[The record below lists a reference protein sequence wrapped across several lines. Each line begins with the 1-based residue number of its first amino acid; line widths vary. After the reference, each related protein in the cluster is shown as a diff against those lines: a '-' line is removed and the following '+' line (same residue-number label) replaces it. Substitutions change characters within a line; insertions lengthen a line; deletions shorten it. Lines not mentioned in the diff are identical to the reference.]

1 MCLVY
6 VFLMSGPITL
16 YAQGIISITIFI
28 VDFIL
33 FSFMCILLVSSFN
46 KLLND
51 YFVLR
56 IILGE
61 KGISKKIE
69 DTDLSLVQNLV
80 SKILI

>member
-1 MCLVY
+1 
-6 VFLMSGPITL
+6 MSGPIAL
-16 YAQGIISITIFI
+16 YAQGIVSITIFI

-56 IILGE
+56 ILLGE

-69 DTDLSLVQNLV
+69 DTDLTLVQNLV
-80 SKILI
+80 SKILMK